1 MPLKESGEDE
11 LAVCAQVFFKLRAEE
26 AERFKQDVGDEE
38 IYFGRVVGVG
48 AEGDALA
55 HAVFVGVFAAGGECL
70 RVDVGLP
77 DVLCAE
83 QGGGDAEDAAAAAV
97 VIDGFA
103 SQRAVVH
110 QPVEAHRGGWVGA
123 GAEGKAGV
131 KAQDGGIGRVYVVFA
146 GSYPEAAAEVDGAE
160 VVKPGACPFAVG
172 KEAVV
177 QRDVVA
183 ECCAQQEVD
192 GFRVAVLRKEASNAG
207 VRPQRHAAD
216 GRFVD
221 FFVIGGGVG
230 DGDGACGFER
240 GFDAVGVGVVRAVQG
255 DFQPLCGHGGF
266 LLGFWWGGYVVGD
279 VVGQA
284 PPYGNAAVRGPQ
296 AIRPAAAGRCVR
308 QGRVCVRGSG
318 CPCRLY

>member
-1 MPLKESGEDE
+1 M
-11 LAVCAQVFFKLRAEE
+11 R
-26 AERFKQDVGDEE
+26 
-38 IYFGRVVGVG
+38 RVVGVG
-48 AEGDALA
+48 AEGDALVYL
-55 HAVFVGVFAAGGECL
+55 VFVGVFAAGGERL

-103 SQRAVVH
+103 SQRAVVY
-110 QPVEAHRGGWVGA
+110 QPVEAHRGGGMGA
-123 GAEGKAGV
+123 GAKGKAGV
-131 KAQDGGIGRVYVVFA
+131 KAQDGGIGGVYVVFA
-146 GSYPEAAAEVDGAE
+146 GCYPEAAAEVDGAE

-192 GFRVAVLRKEASNAG
+192 GFRVAVLREEAGDAG

-216 GRFVD
+216 GRLED

-230 DGDGACGFER
+230 DGDSASGFKR
-240 GFDAVGVGVVRAVQG
+240 RFDAFGVGFARAVQG
-255 DFQPLCGHGGF
+255 DFQPLCGHVVSF
-266 LLGFWWGGYVVGD
+266 LGFTYGVAGFVYVYFGGLWRGCWRTQSVSVDTRPLFEERG
-279 VVGQA
+279 
-284 PPYGNAAVRGPQ
+284 AVDCQSRY
-296 AIRPAAAGRCVR
+296 
-308 QGRVCVRGSG
+308 SG
-318 CPCRLY
+318 FYPWFLFRLTPLVAMMR

>member
-1 MPLKESGEDE
+1 M
-11 LAVCAQVFFKLRAEE
+11 
-26 AERFKQDVGDEE
+26 
-38 IYFGRVVGVG
+38 
-48 AEGDALA
+48 
-55 HAVFVGVFAAGGECL
+55 
-70 RVDVGLP
+70 
-77 DVLCAE
+77 
-83 QGGGDAEDAAAAAV
+83 
-97 VIDGFA
+97 
-103 SQRAVVH
+103 H
-110 QPVEAHRGGWVGA
+110 QPVEAHGGGGMGA
-123 GAEGKAGV
+123 GAKGKTRV
-131 KAQDGGIGRVYVVFA
+131 EAQYGCRRVVDVVFA
-146 GSYPEAAAEVDGAE
+146 RRYPEAAAEVDGAE
-160 VVKPGACPFAVG
+160 VVEPGARPFAVG

-183 ECCAQQEVD
+183 ERGAQQEVD
-192 GFRVAVLRKEASNAG
+192 GFRVAVLREEAGNAG
-207 VRPQRHAAD
+207 MRPQRHAAN
-216 GRFVD
+216 GRLVD

-296 AIRPAAAGRCVR
+296 AMRPAAAGRCVR